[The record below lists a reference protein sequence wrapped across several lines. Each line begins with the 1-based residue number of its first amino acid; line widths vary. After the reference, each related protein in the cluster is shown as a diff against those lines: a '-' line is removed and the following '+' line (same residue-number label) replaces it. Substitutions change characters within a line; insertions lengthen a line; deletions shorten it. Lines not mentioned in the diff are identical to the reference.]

1 MQLPIHTMVNVIIE
15 RGIGMRKLSKEE
27 KMLQEIF
34 GYTDEQLL
42 EEVRLAEEEL
52 EQMGGIEPV
61 TAEEII
67 YMRKKMTVP

>member
-1 MQLPIHTMVNVIIE
+1 
-15 RGIGMRKLSKEE
+15 MRKLSKEE

-61 TAEEII
+61 TDEEII

>member
-1 MQLPIHTMVNVIIE
+1 
-15 RGIGMRKLSKEE
+15 MRKLSKEE